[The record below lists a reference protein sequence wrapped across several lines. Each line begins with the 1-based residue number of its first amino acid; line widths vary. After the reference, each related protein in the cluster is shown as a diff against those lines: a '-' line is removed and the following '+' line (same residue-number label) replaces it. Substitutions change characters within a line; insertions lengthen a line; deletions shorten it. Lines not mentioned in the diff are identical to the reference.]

1 MDYEVTRLEDELAQA
16 KKRIAELA
24 AMLNNAVK
32 DRAFEVEN
40 ERDACARALTPL
52 LETDDPSAKRA
63 YQHAID
69 AINARKDPAVRWIQ
83 EMAVGTVLG
92 EFVQRMVDEAVAR
105 ERQEAVAV
113 VLG

>member
-1 MDYEVTRLEDELAQA
+1 MTTEEELAQA

-24 AMLNNAVK
+24 EMLNNAAK
-32 DRAFEVEN
+32 DRAFSVEN
-40 ERDACARALTPL
+40 ERDACARAISPL
-52 LETDDPSAKRA
+52 LETENLELRGA

-69 AINARKDPAVRWIQ
+69 VINARKDTAVQWIQ

-105 ERQEAVAV
+105 ERRDTVAA